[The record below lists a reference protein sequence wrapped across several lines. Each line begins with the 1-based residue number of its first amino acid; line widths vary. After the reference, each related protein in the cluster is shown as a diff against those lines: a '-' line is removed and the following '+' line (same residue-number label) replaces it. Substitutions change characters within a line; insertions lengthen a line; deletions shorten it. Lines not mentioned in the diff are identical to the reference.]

1 MFGTFN
7 LIQTGN
13 YHVKG
18 SGIFSRT
25 DSPYMQVM
33 PAFHSLCLT
42 DFLLQFVE
50 VNVLRHG
57 IQCKVETLFQ
67 EFPGRNQDNEG
78 YAHSDERIE
87 CVIMGQAD
95 KDARDNYP
103 DGYQC
108 IHGHVQKSSFD
119 V

>member
-7 LIQTGN
+7 LVQTGN

-33 PAFHSLCLT
+33 PAVHSLCLT

-50 VNVLRHG
+50 VDVLRHG

-67 EFPGRNQDNEG
+67 EFPGLP
-78 YAHSDERIE
+78 A
-87 CVIMGQAD
+87 
-95 KDARDNYP
+95 
-103 DGYQC
+103 
-108 IHGHVQKSSFD
+108 SSRRTTSLFP
-119 V
+119 VPVGNGCCG

>member
-78 YAHSDERIE
+78 YAHSD
-87 CVIMGQAD
+87 V
-95 KDARDNYP
+95 
-103 DGYQC
+103 C
-108 IHGHVQKSSFD
+108 IASG
-119 V
+119 